1 MSGSRGASGESLD
14 SQPARPGDA
23 TLCFGQYQ
31 YTAAEY
37 QAIQEALRRRL
48 GPEYINSR
56 QAANGQKVCYIEGHR
71 VIGLANEM
79 FGYNGWAHSVTQQNV
94 DFVDLNNGR
103 FSVGVCAF
111 VKVQLKD
118 GSYHEDVG
126 YGVSEGLKSKALSLE
141 KARKEAVTDGL
152 KRALRCFGNA
162 LGNCILD
169 RDYLR
174 SLSKLPHQPP
184 PELDLSNAKRRDS
197 EPLVERARYSSCSR
211 AWPGRPLPAAEAPA
225 PSSSSRTPTPPETSC
240 TREPPDSG
248 AASGSLVASATAEDA
263 TCQRKLRQKQ
273 LQRQFREQMEKRQR
287 QAGSPADPS
296 GSGAANGGLPAPP
309 PKPSLPAATV
319 VAASMESVSEEEF
332 LADDPEMWASVEVED
347 LPPPAPVPGSL
358 NPGPPTLPDAVHET
372 GHYPRHHPPGAANQG
387 PKKRKMDPS

>member
-23 TLCFGQYQ
+23 ALCFGQYQ

-94 DFVDLNNGR
+94 
-103 FSVGVCAF
+103 
-111 VKVQLKD
+111 
-118 GSYHEDVG
+118 
-126 YGVSEGLKSKALSLE
+126 
-141 KARKEAVTDGL
+141 
-152 KRALRCFGNA
+152 
-162 LGNCILD
+162 
-169 RDYLR
+169 
-174 SLSKLPHQPP
+174 
-184 PELDLSNAKRRDS
+184 
-197 EPLVERARYSSCSR
+197 
-211 AWPGRPLPAAEAPA
+211 
-225 PSSSSRTPTPPETSC
+225 
-240 TREPPDSG
+240 
-248 AASGSLVASATAEDA
+248 
-263 TCQRKLRQKQ
+263 
-273 LQRQFREQMEKRQR
+273 
-287 QAGSPADPS
+287 
-296 GSGAANGGLPAPP
+296 GLPAPP

-372 GHYPRHHPPGAANQG
+372 GHYPRHHPPGTGRGRAAVTPSALPAAWVSPAARAARLASPHRPPLVSSGAANQG